1 MPNATIKF
9 DRSTG
14 LGANLDNALVEL
26 NSAHRRL
33 QLLLEII
40 TQADGAGVPAG
51 IEVGGVA
58 GDLFGVGTGQGA
70 QFVTDVTGLAG
81 ALTVANRASLARLI
95 RR

>member
-1 MPNATIKF
+1 MPNATIEF

-14 LGANLDNALVEL
+14 LGQNLDNALVAL
-26 NSAHRRL
+26 NDAHRRL
-33 QLLLEII
+33 QMLLDVI
-40 TQADGAGVPAG
+40 TQADGQGIPAG
-51 IEVGGVA
+51 LEVGGAA
-58 GDLFGVGTGQGA
+58 GRLFGVGAGQGA